1 MGVERPTALVV
12 DDDASLRA
20 LCRINLELDG
30 FAVREAGTLAAAT
43 QAIEDVRPQ
52 LVLLDM
58 HLGNEESSSLLE
70 RLRSEGIPVAIVTG
84 SADPDEWRTHA
95 DAVLTK
101 PFTPQ
106 ALIEAARRLAAR
118 VNG

>member
-30 FAVREAGTLAAAT
+30 FAVREAATLAAAIE
-43 QAIEDVRPQ
+43 AIEDMRPR
-52 LVLLDM
+52 LVLLDL
-58 HLGNEESSSLLE
+58 HLGNEQSSSLLE
-70 RLRSEGIPVAIVTG
+70 RLRADGIPVAIVTG
-84 SADPDEWRTHA
+84 SADPDEWRAHA
-95 DAVLTK
+95 DAVLAK

-106 ALIEAARRLAAR
+106 ALIEVARRLA
-118 VNG
+118 V

>member
-1 MGVERPTALVV
+1 MDVDRPTALVV

-20 LCRINLELDG
+20 LCCINLELDG
-30 FAVREAGTLAAAT
+30 FAVREAATLAAA
-43 QAIEDVRPQ
+43 AEALAEVRPQ
-52 LVLLDM
+52 LVLLDV

-70 RLRSEGIPVAIVTG
+70 RLRAEGIPVAIVTG
-84 SADPDEWRTHA
+84 SADPDEWRARA

-106 ALIEAARRLAAR
+106 ALIELARRLAAR
-118 VNG
+118 ANG